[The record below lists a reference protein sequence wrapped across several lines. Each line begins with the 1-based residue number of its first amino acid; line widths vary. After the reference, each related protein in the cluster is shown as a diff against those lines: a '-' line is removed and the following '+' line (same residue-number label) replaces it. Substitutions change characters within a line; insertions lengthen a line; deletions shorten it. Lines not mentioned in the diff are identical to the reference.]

1 MRALSTTEILSVWE
15 RGCSQPPVQRALI
28 MLAAATPES
37 SLESLAGLS
46 VGQRDARLMK
56 LRELTFGPRFTGLAN
71 CPACDEKIELT
82 FDASAIRPAEEI
94 DTPVEMELH
103 IEGRELR
110 FRLPTS
116 ADLLAVTSSEH
127 LLSRCLLSGENHY
140 SENTIR
146 AITERMSAADPMA
159 DLRLALSCASCGNQ
173 WEAEFDIVA
182 FFWREIA
189 AAARGLM
196 REVHMLASAYGWSE
210 SEILALSQA
219 RRRFYLEML
228 NA

>member
-15 RGCSQPPVQRALI
+15 RGCGQSPVQRALTI
-28 MLAAATPES
+28 LAAANPES
-37 SLESLAGLS
+37 SIESLAGLS
-46 VGQRDARLMK
+46 VGQRDARLVK
-56 LRELTFGPRFTGLAN
+56 LRELTFGPHFTGLAN
-71 CPACDEKIELT
+71 CPACDEKIELA
-82 FDASAIRPAEEI
+82 FDAPAILPAEEMEAPAEI
-94 DTPVEMELH
+94 ELH
-103 IEGRELR
+103 VEGRALR

-116 ADLLAVTSSEH
+116 ADLLEVNNGEE
-127 LLSRCLLSGENHY
+127 LVSRCLLSGENHY

-146 AITERMSAADPMA
+146 AIGEEMSAADPMA
-159 DLRLALSCASCGNQ
+159 DVRLALSCASCGNQ
-173 WEAEFDIVA
+173 WEAAFDIVA

-189 AAARGLM
+189 SAARGVM

-219 RRRFYLEML
+219 RRRSYLEML

>member
-15 RGCSQPPVQRALI
+15 QGCGQPPMQRALLI
-28 MLAAATPES
+28 LAAANPE
-37 SLESLAGLS
+37 LPPESLANLS
-46 VGQRDARLMK
+46 IGQRDARLMQ
-56 LRELTFGPRFTGLAN
+56 LRELTFGARFTGLAN

-82 FDASAIRPAEEI
+82 FDAPAIHPAEEI
-94 DTPVEMELH
+94 ETRVEMELN
-103 IEGRELR
+103 IEARELR

-116 ADLLAVTSSEH
+116 ADLLAVNTGEQ
-127 LLSRCLLSGENHY
+127 LVSRCLLSGENDC

-146 AITERMSAADPMA
+146 AIGEKMALADPMA
-159 DLRLALSCASCGNQ
+159 DVQLALNCASCGNQ
-173 WEAEFDIVA
+173 WEATFDIVS

-189 AAARGLM
+189 AAARGIM
-196 REVHMLASAYGWSE
+196 REVHLLASAYGWSE